1 MNKLE
6 IRSAIGASDILVG
19 ESLDNV
25 CQYLPKNKKIA
36 IITDRNVRRLY
47 GDRFPAYPVIEIGLG
62 ETSKTLQ
69 TVNDVFGRLVELEF
83 DRSSFILAI
92 GGGIVCDTA
101 GFIAS
106 TYMRGIDFGFVSS
119 TLLAQVDASV
129 GGKNGVNYEGLKN
142 MIGTFNL
149 PKFVICEMSM
159 LKTLTHDDILCGMG
173 EIVKH
178 GAIKDAAL
186 FEFIENNYTKIDSLD
201 EEVIGR
207 FVYDSV
213 VIKSNVVNADAKESG
228 ERKKLN
234 FGHTFGHA
242 IEKVTHIPHGMAVS
256 IGMVVAARLSVS
268 RGLMPQADADRMERL
283 LKNIGMPTNIE
294 FDKNEVLGALRHD
307 KKRNGD
313 DIQFILLTG
322 IGSAVIEN
330 ININELDSIVDD
342 LCSNSRN

>member
-6 IRSAIGASDILVG
+6 IRSAIGKSDILVG

-25 CQYLPKNKKIA
+25 CQYLPANKKIA

-47 GDRFPAYPVIEIGLG
+47 GDRFPAYPIIEIGLG
-62 ETSKTLQ
+62 ETSKTLD
-69 TVNDVFGRLVELEF
+69 TVAEVFARLVELEF

-106 TYMRGIDFGFVSS
+106 TYMRGIEFGFVSS

-129 GGKNGVNYEGLKN
+129 GGKNGVNFEGLKN

-159 LKTLTHDDILCGMG
+159 LQTLTHDDVLCGMG

-178 GAIKDAAL
+178 GLIASRDL
-186 FEFIENNYTKIDSLD
+186 FEYIERNYTKIASLD
-201 EEVIGR
+201 AEVIGR

-213 VIKSNVVNADAKESG
+213 VIKSNVVNADVREGG

-256 IGMVVAARLSVS
+256 VGMVVAARLSVR
-268 RGLMPQADADRMERL
+268 RGLLTQADADRIECL
-283 LKNIGMPTNIE
+283 LKNIGMPTEIA
-294 FDKNEVLGALRHD
+294 FDKEEVISALRHD
-307 KKRNGD
+307 KKRAGD
-313 DIQFILLTG
+313 EIQFILLNS

-330 ININELDSIVDD
+330 ISINELDSIVDD
-342 LCSNSRN
+342 LCSNSRK